1 VIDLLV
7 AGAGPVGLAA
17 AIRARLAG
25 LDVVVVDPRTAPID
39 KACGEGL
46 MPDALRR
53 LQGLGVAPE
62 GAPFTGIRYLA
73 PGSSAVARFADGMG
87 RGVRRTVLQEALH
100 ARALALGVEMIA
112 GRVDS
117 VTQSRDHIDAGG
129 IQARHLI
136 AADGLHSQVRS
147 AIGIRMLPAR
157 WHRYGIR
164 QHFAVEPWTD
174 VVEVYWLPDA
184 EVYVTPVGQACVGI
198 AVLGVPPLGLRE
210 AIARIPSLA
219 QRLGEAQA
227 SSELRGAGPMDVRT
241 TARRRGRALLAG
253 DAAGYVDALTGEGL
267 RIGFAQAD
275 AAVSCIVRSRI
286 EDYDEQWRRITRRYR
301 MLTSGLLLAGRGQT
315 RSAIVPA
322 ARAFP
327 SAFARIVNAL

>member
-1 VIDLLV
+1 MIDLLV

-25 LDVVVVDPRTAPID
+25 LDVTVVDPRTAPID

-46 MPDALRR
+46 MPDALRH
-53 LQGLGVAPE
+53 LQDLGVDPE

-73 PGSSAVARFADGMG
+73 PGSSAVARFAEGTG

-100 ARALALGVEMIA
+100 ARAVGLGVEMIA

-117 VTQSRDHIDAGG
+117 VAQSSDHIDASGVR
-129 IQARHLI
+129 ARHLI
-136 AADGLHSQVRS
+136 AADGLHSQARE
-147 AIGIRMLPAR
+147 AIGIRTLPAR

-164 QHFAVEPWTD
+164 QHFAMEPWTD
-174 VVEVYWLPDA
+174 MVEVYWLPDA
-184 EVYVTPVGQACVGI
+184 EVYVTPVGQACVGV
-198 AVLGVPPLGLRE
+198 AVLGVPPLGLQA

-219 QRLGEAQA
+219 QRLRQAQP

-241 TARRRGRALLAG
+241 TARQRGRALLAG

-275 AAVSCIVRSRI
+275 AAVSCIVREGI
-286 EDYDEQWRRITRRYR
+286 EDYDEQWRQITRGYR
-301 MLTSGLLLAGRGQT
+301 VLTSALLLAGGSRM
-315 RSAIVPA
+315 RWAIVPT
-322 ARAFP
+322 ARALP